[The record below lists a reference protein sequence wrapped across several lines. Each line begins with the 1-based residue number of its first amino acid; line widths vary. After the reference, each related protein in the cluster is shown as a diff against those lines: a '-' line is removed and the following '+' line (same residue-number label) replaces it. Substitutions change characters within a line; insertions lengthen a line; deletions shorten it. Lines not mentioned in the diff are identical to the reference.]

1 VANGR
6 ERDGITGSKR
16 DGRYICIYMKNR
28 ECNAMQLNEQAKSGG
43 VPVAA
48 AAQREKRVRPL
59 KKLN

>member
-1 VANGR
+1 
-6 ERDGITGSKR
+6 
-16 DGRYICIYMKNR
+16 MKNR

-43 VPVAA
+43 VPAAAAAAA

>member
-1 VANGR
+1 
-6 ERDGITGSKR
+6 
-16 DGRYICIYMKNR
+16 MKNR

-48 AAQREKRVRPL
+48 AAAAQREKRVRPL